1 MGHLIKL
8 NEDITCVCKINNNAD
23 KAGKAG
29 LPKHDYFSRLP
40 ELSRLIRRLGSITP
54 LVDPGRN
61 GG

>member
-8 NEDITCVCKINNNAD
+8 NEDITCVCKINNNA
-23 KAGKAG
+23 GKAG
-29 LPKHDYFSRLP
+29 LPIHDYFSRLP
-40 ELSRLIRRLGSITP
+40 ELSRLIRGLGSITP